1 MTKDSFKIIENY
13 AFVKQTNINTKELTD
28 TCLNINK
35 YLGSYLDEHDD
46 NYVDNSFLAPLST
59 RCYNQYNLLC
69 FIKPPLHSVFKNIK
83 ELFADIVGNDID
95 EKEYFIQCWLNVF
108 SEESPGLGWHSHFE
122 DELDAY
128 HGFLVVNST
137 SNTYTEYKKPDNST
151 FKIPSKEGL
160 LVMTKSY
167 NDLHRTSPLRKGEN
181 RITIAFDIVN
191 SNSLEDY
198 TYQSS
203 HWIPI

>member
-1 MTKDSFKIIENY
+1 MTKDSFKVIENY
-13 AFVKQTNINTKELTD
+13 AFVKQTNINIKELTD
-28 TCLNINK
+28 TCLNINQ
-35 YLGSYLDEHDD
+35 YLKSYLDEHDD
-46 NYVDNSFLAPLST
+46 DYVDSSFLAPLST

-69 FIKPPLHSVFKNIK
+69 FIKQPLHSVFKNIK
-83 ELFADIVGNDID
+83 EMFADIVGSDINK
-95 EKEYFIQCWLNVF
+95 KEYFIQCWLNVF
-108 SEESPGLGWHSHFE
+108 SEKSPGLGWHSHFE
-122 DELDAY
+122 VELDAY
-128 HGFLVVNST
+128 HGFLVVSNT

-151 FKIPSKEGL
+151 FKIPSNEGL

-167 NDLHRTSPLRKGEN
+167 NDLHRTSPLKRGEN

-191 SNSLEDY
+191 SSSLEDY